1 MPIQTRPEQLHPGA
15 TSHPR
20 YYGKYRAVVLD
31 NVDPLRLGRVQV
43 QVPDVLGAGV
53 GHWAMPCV
61 PLAGH
66 QSGVFLLPQ
75 VGAPVWV
82 EFEQG
87 DAELPIWAGGYW
99 LDAAELP
106 PLAHAGLTIA
116 PSLVLQTPSQNAIA
130 ISDLPGPDGGILLKT
145 QSGAMIAINDAGIT
159 ISNGRGA
166 SIVLSG
172 PMVTVNEGALT
183 VI

>member
-1 MPIQTRPEQLHPGA
+1 MPLQTRSEKLHPGA
-15 TSHPR
+15 TSHPCH
-20 YYGKYRAVVLD
+20 YGKYRAVVLD

-43 QVPDVLGAGV
+43 QVPDVLGAGASR
-53 GHWAMPCV
+53 WAMPCV
-61 PLAGH
+61 PLAGR

-87 DAELPIWAGGYW
+87 DAELPIWVGGYW
-99 LDAAELP
+99 VDASELP
-106 PLAHAGLTIA
+106 PLAHAGLAIA

-166 SIVLSG
+166 SIVLTG

>member
-20 YYGKYRAVVLD
+20 HYGKYRAVVLD

-53 GHWAMPCV
+53 SRWAMPCV

-75 VGAPVWV
+75 VGTPVWV

-87 DAELPIWAGGYW
+87 EAELPIWVGGYW
-99 LDAAELP
+99 VDAAELP
-106 PLAHAGLTIA
+106 PLAHAGLAIA

-145 QSGAMIAINDAGIT
+145 QSGAMIAINDVGIT

-166 SIVLSG
+166 SIVLTG